1 MIPLLVILGPT
12 ASGKSALAI
21 ALAKELHGEV
31 ISADAM
37 AVYAGMDIGTAKP
50 SSSEQAGITHHLLDL
65 CPPSERC
72 DAQRWFT
79 AADTALRDIHA
90 RGRLPII
97 AGGTPLYV
105 KLLLEGISAGAP
117 RDLTVRAQLQQQYRD
132 QGGAAL
138 YAELQR
144 VDPAYAA
151 ERHPNDERR
160 IVRALEVWQLTGQP
174 YSSFHTTD
182 GIRRT
187 DIRPLMLGLQW
198 DKAVLHSRIAERTRR
213 MFDAGLVAE
222 VTALRATLSPEAS
235 QAVGYKEVI
244 AHLDGEYDLTEA
256 HERVARGTR
265 HLAKHQRTWY
275 RTWTDIHWLPGDA
288 PDLLAQAMD
297 QYRRFT
303 HLEG

>member
-21 ALAKELHGEV
+21 ALAQQLNGEV

-37 AVYAGMDIGTAKP
+37 AVYTGMNIGTAKP
-50 SSSEQAGITHHLLDL
+50 SLAERGGIPHHLLDL

-72 DAQRWFT
+72 DAQRWFI
-79 AADTALRDIHA
+79 AADAAMRDIHA
-90 RGRLPII
+90 RGRLPIV

-117 RDLTVRAQLQQQYRD
+117 RDLALREKLQQRYRD
-132 QGGAAL
+132 EGAGAL
-138 YAELQR
+138 FAELQR
-144 VDPAYAA
+144 VDPTYAA

-160 IVRALEVWQLTGQP
+160 IVRALEVWHLTGQP

-187 DIRPLMLGLQW
+187 DIRPLLLGLQW
-198 DKAVLHSRIAERTRR
+198 DKEVLHARIAERTRL
-213 MFDAGLVAE
+213 MFAADLVAE
-222 VTALRATLSPEAS
+222 VTAMRGTMSPEAA

-244 AHLDGEYDLTEA
+244 AYLDGTYDLAEA

-265 HLAKHQRTWY
+265 HLAKHQLTWY
-275 RTWTDIHWLPGDA
+275 RSWPDIQWLPGDA
-288 PDLLAQAMD
+288 SELLTLAMD
-297 QYRRFT
+297 RYRSWI
-303 HLEG
+303 

>member
-1 MIPLLVILGPT
+1 MMPLLIILGPT

-21 ALAKELHGEV
+21 SLAQRLHGEV

-37 AVYAGMDIGTAKP
+37 AVYSGMNVGTAKP
-50 SSSEQAGITHHLLDL
+50 SRTEQAGVPHHLLDL

-79 AADTALRDIHA
+79 AADAAVRDIHT
-90 RGRLPII
+90 RGQLPII

-117 RDLTVRAQLQQQYRD
+117 RDLALRAKLQQRYRD
-132 QGGAAL
+132 EGGAAL

-144 VDPAYAA
+144 VDPTYAA

-160 IVRALEVWQLTGQP
+160 IVRALEVWHLTGQP

-187 DIRPLMLGLQW
+187 DIRPLLLGLQW
-198 DKAVLHSRIAERTRR
+198 DKEILHARIAERTRL
-213 MFDAGLVAE
+213 MFAAGLVAE
-222 VTALRATLSPEAS
+222 VTALRGTMSPEAV

-244 AHLDGEYDLTEA
+244 AYLDGAYDLAEA

-265 HLAKHQRTWY
+265 HLAKHQLTWY
-275 RTWTDIHWLPGDA
+275 RTWTDIQWLPGDA
-288 PDLLAQAMD
+288 PDLLTLALD
-297 QYRRFT
+297 SYRT
-303 HLEG
+303 WA